1 MKKEILEAVNKDI
14 EDALSQVEDMEN
26 SLAKNPEEGVLKEK
40 FEVLFQKVVSLEQ
53 MLKEE
58 GII

>member
-26 SLAKNPEEGVLKEK
+26 SLAENPEEGVLKEK
-40 FEVLFQKVVSLEQ
+40 FEVLFQKVVNLEQ

>member
-26 SLAKNPEEGVLKEK
+26 SLAEHPEEGVLKEK
-40 FEVLFQKVVSLEQ
+40 FEVLFQKVVNLEQ

>member
-14 EDALSQVEDMEN
+14 EDALSQVEEMEN
-26 SLAKNPEEGVLKEK
+26 ALAENPEEGVLKEK